1 MPPKITPPKPLAQQI
16 KKNIPK
22 SAKSLEQRGR
32 PPVIH
37 RSPSHPSR
45 PPLSFHP
52 AIKAVNRIAELNL
65 FSFHLLQLVTLPIA
79 RTVGH
84 LSKSSEAGVTE
95 EFVNGAVDT
104 ALDMEDIEEEIDEEV
119 DKVLTAIAGET
130 ATQLPEALRKQKDKA
145 VAEGVDDEEE
155 LEEIRDRLAEVRS

>member
-22 SAKSLEQRGR
+22 SAKSLEVPKMQQQEPGKA
-32 PPVIH
+32 
-37 RSPSHPSR
+37 HPWT
-45 PPLSFHP
+45 
-52 AIKAVNRIAELNL
+52 IKAANRIAELNL

-95 EFVNGAVDT
+95 EFVNSAVDT
-104 ALDMEDIEEEIDEEV
+104 ALDTEDIEEEIDEEV

-155 LEEIRDRLAEVRS
+155 LEEIRACLAEVRS